1 MIVEYHTNMRFA
13 WQKKK
18 SADNV
23 PDAMKSTGLTR
34 LITAAYNIIWWLPIV
49 LTFTGIIDYRT
60 GFIAFLTITIIR
72 LLVNLIRNNLL
83 TLEHAKRF
91 PLRMP

>member
-13 WQKKK
+13 WHKKK
-18 SADNV
+18 SAGNV
-23 PDAMKSTGLTR
+23 SDTKKPMGLVR
-34 LITAAYNIIWWLPIV
+34 LIMVVYNIIWWLPIV
-49 LTFTGIIDYRT
+49 LTFTRIIDYRT

-72 LLVNLIRNNLL
+72 LIANLLRNNFL
-83 TLEHAKRF
+83 TQEQAERF